1 MITVI
6 FFATLCLHLCLEI
19 NHHTIMKNNLDLAR
33 TVAAAIQWEPLMKGT
48 EIHVTAIDGVITLT
62 GVVDSYL
69 KKYKAED
76 IAKAIIGVKA
86 VVEQIEIK
94 LNNDDEKND
103 NAIAVEIINALK
115 YDGRVPHDRIKVRV
129 ENGWVTL
136 EGDLPWN
143 YQKEAATASVRHLQ
157 GIKVF
162 TNDIRIQ
169 PESKDEIEQEGI
181 ERALRRNSSM
191 DDQDIQVYVN
201 DNNVT
206 LNGIVNSYF
215 QKDEAE
221 RIAWSAPGVETVKNE
236 LSIDFKD

>member
-76 IAKAIIGVKA
+76 IAKAIIGIKA

>member
-1 MITVI
+1 MRPFGCTFVW
-6 FFATLCLHLCLEI
+6 EI
-19 NHHTIMKNNLDLAR
+19 NPITTMKNNQELAGD
-33 TVAAAIQWEPLMKGT
+33 VAAAIHWEPLMEGT

-62 GVVDSYL
+62 GVVDSNL

-76 IAKAIIGVKA
+76 IAKGIIGVKA
-86 VVEQIEIK
+86 IVEKIEIK
-94 LNNDDEKND
+94 FNNDDEKND
-103 NAIAVEIINALK
+103 NAIAVEIINALNT
-115 YDGRVPHDRIKVRV
+115 DGRVPHDRIKVKV

-143 YQKEAATASVRHLQ
+143 YQKEAATAAVRHLQ

-169 PESKDEIEQEGI
+169 PESPDEIEQEEI

-201 DNNVT
+201 ENNVT

-221 RIAWSAPGVETVKNE
+221 RIAWNAPGVRTVKNE

>member
-1 MITVI
+1 MMTVI
-6 FFATLCLHLCLEI
+6 FYAALCLHLCLEI
-19 NHHTIMKNNLDLAR
+19 NPITIMKNNQELAR
-33 TVAAAIQWEPLMKGT
+33 DAAAAIQWEPLMKGT

-62 GVVDSYL
+62 GIVDSYL

-76 IAKAIIGVKA
+76 IAKGIIGVKA
-86 VVEQIEIK
+86 VVEKIEIK
-94 LNNDDEKND
+94 FNNDDEKND
-103 NAIAVEIINALK
+103 NTIAVEIINALK
-115 YDGRVPHDRIKVRV
+115 ADGRVPHDRIKVRV

-143 YQKEAATASVRHLQ
+143 YQKEAATAAVRHLQ

-169 PESKDEIEQEGI
+169 PESQDEIEQEDI

-191 DDQDIQVYVN
+191 NDQDIQVYVN
-201 DNNVT
+201 ENNVT
-206 LNGIVNSYF
+206 LNGVVNSYF

-221 RIAWSAPGVETVKNE
+221 RIAWNAPGIATVKNE

>member
-6 FFATLCLHLCLEI
+6 FYAVVCLHLCLEI
-19 NHHTIMKNNLDLAR
+19 NHYTIMKNNQELAAD
-33 TVAAAIQWEPLMKGT
+33 VAAAIQWEPLMKGT

-76 IAKAIIGVKA
+76 TAKGIVGVKA
-86 VVEQIEIK
+86 VVEKIEIK
-94 LNNDDEKND
+94 FNNDDEKSD

-115 YDGRVPHDRIKVRV
+115 ADGQVPHDRIKVRV

-143 YQKEAATASVRHLQ
+143 YQKEAANTAVRHLD

-169 PESKDEIEQEGI
+169 PESQDEIEQGDI
-181 ERALRRNSSM
+181 QRALKRSSSM
-191 DDQDIQVYVN
+191 NDQDIQVYVKEN
-201 DNNVT
+201 KVT
-206 LNGIVNSYF
+206 LNGVVNSYF

-221 RIAWSAPGVETVKNE
+221 RIAWSAPGIETLKNE
-236 LSIDFKD
+236 LSIDLKD

>member
-1 MITVI
+1 M
-6 FFATLCLHLCLEI
+6 E
-19 NHHTIMKNNLDLAR
+19 NNLELAR
-33 TVAAAIQWEPLMKGT
+33 NVAAAIQWEPLMKGT
-48 EIHVTAIDGVITLT
+48 EIHVTAIDGVISLT

-76 IAKAIIGVKA
+76 ITKSIVGVKA

-94 LNNDDEKND
+94 FNNDDEKND
-103 NAIAVEIINALK
+103 NAIAVKIINALK
-115 YDGRVPHDRIKVRV
+115 DDGRVPHDRIKVRV

-143 YQKEAATASVRHLQ
+143 YQKEAATAAVRHLQ

-169 PESKDEIEQEGI
+169 PESPDEIEQGGI

-191 DDQDIQVYVN
+191 HDQDIQVYVN
-201 DNNVT
+201 ENNVT

-221 RIAWSAPGVETVKNE
+221 RIDWSAPGVGTVKNE